1 MIYTIQEE
9 VMAKRSLLPMVQ
21 QYANFLGQFRQQE
34 ARLKQNE
41 YTFAK
46 KKQGEQFIAD
56 YSKVL
61 NESKDTNSLAVNM
74 NKALTYAGTNE
85 LTQFMPVLESI
96 ARNQNLMIKDAE
108 DKKKMNIMF
117 DSSVKMFGNFK
128 LLWEGKES
136 DIKTVA
142 NQIKNSGNSPDV
154 NLQMMDLALKN
165 IGKSSEEVVFG
176 KTVKVGKGTIDPVT
190 GEVIGESK
198 YGDFKLDK
206 ESNKYYAD
214 YNNDKKYNEGEGLT
228 PETVSKVTGEQ
239 ERQKERRESIAL
251 NRDKVSRVQATYQGN
266 NPSLKGVTKAVL
278 LKEDGLLYDTEGKKL
293 DDQGA
298 WMYQTSTS
306 FATSLDKKSI
316 EGRKDIVRLIQTSL
330 RDLEYDERLTEDE
343 TAYSELQSILKYKG
357 DDNDYY
363 SVIGRYK
370 ALLGKNRTP
379 TEDIVF
385 RKMHGAL
392 KDSGIELDD
401 EDFND
406 PGVQSFEQKKKEQ
419 NKIKVQNELLLK
431 YGI

>member
-1 MIYTIQEE
+1 MVYTIQEE
-9 VMAKRSLLPMVQ
+9 IMAKRSLLPMVQ